1 MKLIFSIKRLLITY
15 TMEQQKLWTVVT
27 WHSFELLGH
36 CHEKQPCSRIR
47 TYGIFPNH
55 TAVLKKLSLLMR
67 FLESLEWY
75 VALLAKHCGTT
86 AYLLQRT
93 KPVKHPESGECHWIS
108 SIGIDLWTI
117 INASLLEFLL
127 IKSRFSSP
135 QPGIWRWWERD
146 RKTTQDGWVWRE
158 RVPSRDTCIKM
169 GQIILF
175 C

>member
-1 MKLIFSIKRLLITY
+1 
-15 TMEQQKLWTVVT
+15 MEQQKLWTVVT

-47 TYGIFPNH
+47 TYGICPNH

-117 INASLLEFLL
+117 INASLFELLLLESIFGDLKDYLL
-127 IKSRFSSP
+127 LLCKPLVTLLYLEMLADPWISMSRHPKNMAPKPYRS
-135 QPGIWRWWERD
+135 QPEKVKCCKR
-146 RKTTQDGWVWRE
+146 
-158 RVPSRDTCIKM
+158 
-169 GQIILF
+169 
-175 C
+175 